1 MFIVG
6 TYVSYSTAS
15 KIMFCVPIIFIVT
28 FLFFPETPY
37 YLLKCSKNKKAE
49 SSLKFL
55 RGCKSLN
62 ETPEKVKYELLS
74 IAKKVE
80 EDGMIKRTSVFDE
93 LSKLIKFAINLSF
106 K

>member
-6 TYVSYSTAS
+6 TYSSYSIAS
-15 KIMFCVPIIFIVT
+15 KLMLSFPIIFAVT

-49 SSLKFL
+49 NSLKFL
-55 RGCKSLN
+55 RGCKKLN
-62 ETPEKVKYELLS
+62 ETPEKVKKELLS

-80 EDGMIKRTSVFDE
+80 EDGANSNTSIIEE
-93 LSKLIKFAINLSF
+93 LSKLIFLDIEF
-106 K
+106 